1 MISSRIAL
9 VLVLAIVVLMYVKCF
24 MGMKKSGYRLSPEPV
39 DVSPLIDGDAVT
51 KLPYSL
57 ECVPGPGKDA
67 AYYTKDLTPGG
78 FCGDQALVR
87 DAMSYKILGG
97 VGGSLLEK

>member
-1 MISSRIAL
+1 MISSQIAL
-9 VLVLAIVVLMYVKCF
+9 VLVLAIVMLMYVKCF
-24 MGMKKSGYRLSPEPV
+24 MGMKKSGYKLSPEPV
-39 DVSPLIDGDAVT
+39 DVSPMIDGDAVS

-97 VGGSLLEK
+97 IGGSLLEK

>member
-1 MISSRIAL
+1 MISSQFAL
-9 VLVLAIVVLMYVKCF
+9 VLVIAIVVLMYVKCF

-39 DVSPLIDGDAVT
+39 EVEPMISGDAIT
-51 KLPYSL
+51 KLPYTL
-57 ECVPGPGKDA
+57 DCVPGPGKDA

-87 DAMSYKILGG
+87 ESMSYKILSG

>member
-1 MISSRIAL
+1 MISSRIVL

-24 MGMKKSGYRLSPEPV
+24 MGMKKSGYKLSPEPV
-39 DVSPLIDGDAVT
+39 DVSPMIDGNAVT

>member
-24 MGMKKSGYRLSPEPV
+24 MGMKKSGYKLSPEPV
-39 DVSPLIDGDAVT
+39 DVSPIIDGNAVT
-51 KLPYSL
+51 KLPYTL

-67 AYYTKDLTPGG
+67 AYSTKDLSPGG

-87 DAMSYKILGG
+87 DSMSYKILGG
-97 VGGSLLEK
+97 IGGSLLEK

>member
-24 MGMKKSGYRLSPEPV
+24 MGMKKSGYKLSPEPV

>member
-1 MISSRIAL
+1 MISSQLAL
-9 VLVLAIVVLMYVKCF
+9 VLVIVILVLMFVKCLI
-24 MGMKKSGYRLSPEPV
+24 GMKKSGYRLSPESV
-39 DVSPLIDGDAVT
+39 EVSPIIGGDDIT
-51 KLPYSL
+51 KLPYTL

-67 AYYTKDLTPGG
+67 AYYSKNLTPGG

-87 DAMSYKILGG
+87 ESMSYKILSG

>member
-24 MGMKKSGYRLSPEPV
+24 MGMKKSGYKLSPEPV

-51 KLPYSL
+51 KLPYKL
-57 ECVPGPGKDA
+57 DCVPGPGPA
-67 AYYTKDLTPGG
+67 AASSTKDLTPGG
-78 FCGDQALVR
+78 FCAAQALVR

>member
-1 MISSRIAL
+1 MISNQFAL
-9 VLVLAIVVLMYVKCF
+9 VLVIAILALLYVKCF
-24 MGMKKSGYRLSPEPV
+24 MGMKKSGYKLAPESIDV
-39 DVSPLIDGDAVT
+39 DPMVSGDQMI

-78 FCGDQALVR
+78 YCGDQALVR
-87 DAMSYKILGG
+87 ESMSYKILGG
-97 VGGSLLEK
+97 IGGSLLEK

>member
-1 MISSRIAL
+1 MISSQFAL

-24 MGMKKSGYRLSPEPV
+24 MGMKKSGYKLSPEDISVEPN
-39 DVSPLIDGDAVT
+39 DSGDIN
-51 KLPYSL
+51 KLPYQVK
-57 ECVPGPGKDA
+57 CVPGPGYDA
-67 AYYTKDLTPGG
+67 AYYTKDLSPGG

-97 VGGSLLEK
+97 IGGSLLYK

>member
-1 MISSRIAL
+1 MISNQLAL
-9 VLVLAIVVLMYVKCF
+9 VLVIAIVVLMYVKCF
-24 MGMKKSGYRLSPEPV
+24 MGMKKSGYKLYPEPV
-39 DVSPLIDGDAVT
+39 EVEPMISGDAIT
-51 KLPYSL
+51 KLPYTL

-87 DAMSYKILGG
+87 DAMSYKILSG

>member
-24 MGMKKSGYRLSPEPV
+24 MGMKKSGYKLSPEPV
-39 DVSPLIDGDAVT
+39 DVSPMIDGNAVT

>member
-24 MGMKKSGYRLSPEPV
+24 MGMKKSGYKLSPEPV
-39 DVSPLIDGDAVT
+39 DVSPLIDGNAVT

>member
-1 MISSRIAL
+1 MISSRIVL

-24 MGMKKSGYRLSPEPV
+24 MGMKKSGYKLSPEPV

>member
-24 MGMKKSGYRLSPEPV
+24 MGMKKSGYKLSPEPV

-97 VGGSLLEK
+97 VGGSLL

>member
-24 MGMKKSGYRLSPEPV
+24 MGMKKSGYKLSPEPV
-39 DVSPLIDGDAVT
+39 DVSPIIDGDAIT
-51 KLPYSL
+51 KLSYSL

-67 AYYTKDLTPGG
+67 AYYTKDLSPGG

-87 DAMSYKILGG
+87 DSMSYKILGG
-97 VGGSLLEK
+97 IGGSLLEK

>member
-24 MGMKKSGYRLSPEPV
+24 MGMKKSGYKLSPEPV
-39 DVSPLIDGDAVT
+39 DVAPMIDGDAIT
-51 KLPYSL
+51 KLPYTL

-67 AYYTKDLTPGG
+67 AYYTKDLSPGG

>member
-1 MISSRIAL
+1 MISNQLAL
-9 VLVLAIVVLMYVKCF
+9 VLVIAILALMYVKCF

-39 DVSPLIDGDAVT
+39 EVEPMISGDAIT
-51 KLPYSL
+51 KLPYTL
-57 ECVPGPGKDA
+57 DCVPGPGKDA

-87 DAMSYKILGG
+87 ESMSYKILSG

>member
-1 MISSRIAL
+1 M
-9 VLVLAIVVLMYVKCF
+9 LVLAIVVLMYVKCF
-24 MGMKKSGYRLSPEPV
+24 MGMKKSGYKLSPELI
-39 DVSPLIDGDAVT
+39 DVSPMVSGDAVS

-57 ECVPGPGKDA
+57 DCVPGPGKNA
-67 AYYTKDLTPGG
+67 SYYTKDLTPGG

-87 DAMSYKILGG
+87 ESMSYKILGG

>member
-1 MISSRIAL
+1 MISSQIAL

-24 MGMKKSGYRLSPEPV
+24 MGMKKSGYKLSPEPV
-39 DVSPLIDGDAVT
+39 DVSPMIDGNAVI

-87 DAMSYKILGG
+87 DAMSYKILSG

>member
-24 MGMKKSGYRLSPEPV
+24 MGMKKSGYKLSPEPV
-39 DVSPLIDGDAVT
+39 DVSPIIDGNAVT
-51 KLPYSL
+51 KLPYTL

-67 AYYTKDLTPGG
+67 AYYTKDLSPGG

-87 DAMSYKILGG
+87 DSMSYKILGG
-97 VGGSLLEK
+97 IGGSLLEK

>member
-1 MISSRIAL
+1 MISSQFAL
-9 VLVLAIVVLMYVKCF
+9 VLVIAIVVLMYVKCF
-24 MGMKKSGYRLSPEPV
+24 MGMKKGEYKLSPEPV
-39 DVSPLIDGDAVT
+39 EVEHMINGDAVT
-51 KLPYSL
+51 KLPNKL
-57 ECVPGPGKDA
+57 ECVPGQGKDA

>member
-1 MISSRIAL
+1 MISNQFAL
-9 VLVLAIVVLMYVKCF
+9 VLVIAILALMYVKCF
-24 MGMKKSGYRLSPEPV
+24 MGMKKSGYKLSPEPV
-39 DVSPLIDGDAVT
+39 EVEPIIGGEAVT
-51 KLPYSL
+51 KLPYTL
-57 ECVPGPGKDA
+57 DCVPGPGKDA

-87 DAMSYKILGG
+87 EAMSYKILSG